1 MRWMLRVLP
10 MHAVDPR
17 LVSWGTPLQ
26 DFRFQSDEFGA
37 ERRVHIPSAPKK
49 QSLAGLGALL
59 MSLAVVV
66 PGLPLLASVWGWL
79 GQRRAS
85 ETPGRVI
92 GWAAVCV
99 GLVMTAVQ
107 VAGVSIGWRSWNQ
120 AQHGLQHALSNSSD
134 STNQFLSA
142 FDPAVGDAL
151 DPRLVAGYQR
161 MLTHRY
167 GAFVGATCE
176 SSFAG
181 VPLLSGGERV
191 PYTLTFENA
200 TLQADAELVSSDMGH
215 DRNTWAKLRHVVIH
229 DPEAGAIPFPP
240 PPRAQ
245 AKRAPKASAVV
256 AEVPTP

>member
-1 MRWMLRVLP
+1 M
-10 MHAVDPR
+10 
-17 LVSWGTPLQ
+17 Q
-26 DFRFQSDEFGA
+26 DFKFQSDEFGA
-37 ERRVHIPSAPKK
+37 ERRVHIPSSQK
-49 QSLAGLGALL
+49 QRSFAGLGALL
-59 MSLAVVV
+59 MSLVVVV
-66 PGLPLLASVWGWL
+66 PGVPLLASVVGWL
-79 GQRRAS
+79 SQRRAS
-85 ETPGRVI
+85 EASGRAI
-92 GWAAVCV
+92 SWATVCL

-120 AQHGLQHALSNSSD
+120 AQHGLQHALSND
-134 STNQFLSA
+134 GDQADQFLSV

-181 VPLLSGGERV
+181 VPLLSGDERV

-200 TLQADAELVSSDMGH
+200 TLQADAELVPADMGH
-215 DRNTWAKLRHVVIH
+215 GRNTWAKVRQVVIH

-245 AKRAPKASAVV
+245 AKRAPKAAAVV